1 MKRQVNKLTTA
12 EPKTVLIAEDEKRIN
27 NLICARLKQEGYQ
40 VIQAF
45 DGREAL
51 QELLQGKADLAL
63 LNMMMPH
70 LDGSQVLKR
79 LRSAGVELPVIIF
92 SVKSREI
99 DLRQCLLLGANDYLV
114 KPFALDDMVK
124 RIIILLKGL

>member
-1 MKRQVNKLTTA
+1 VNKPMTVTA
-12 EPKTVLIAEDEKRIN
+12 KTVLIAEDEKRIN
-27 NLICARLKQEGYQ
+27 NLICARLKQEGYL

-45 DGREAL
+45 DGEEAL

-79 LRSAGVELPVIIF
+79 LRNAGRELPVIIF
-92 SVKSREI
+92 SVKSWES
-99 DLRQCLLLGANDYLV
+99 DLRDSLFLGAKDYIV
-114 KPFALDDMVK
+114 KPFELDDMISRVNK
-124 RIIILLKGL
+124 LITEQ

>member
-1 MKRQVNKLTTA
+1 MTVTT
-12 EPKTVLIAEDEKRIN
+12 KTVLIAEDEKRIN
-27 NLICARLKQEGYQ
+27 NLICARLKQEGYL

-45 DGREAL
+45 DGEEAL

-79 LRSAGVELPVIIF
+79 LRNAGRELPVIIF
-92 SVKSREI
+92 SVKSWESN
-99 DLRQCLLLGANDYLV
+99 LRDSLFLGAKDYIV
-114 KPFALDDMVK
+114 KPFELDDMIFRVNK
-124 RIIILLKGL
+124 LITEQ

>member
-1 MKRQVNKLTTA
+1 MTVTA
-12 EPKTVLIAEDEKRIN
+12 KTVLIAEDEKRIN
-27 NLICARLKQEGYQ
+27 NLICARLKQEGYL

-45 DGREAL
+45 DGEEAL

-79 LRSAGVELPVIIF
+79 LRNAGRELPVIIF
-92 SVKSREI
+92 SVKSWES
-99 DLRQCLLLGANDYLV
+99 DLRDSLFLGAKDYIV
-114 KPFALDDMVK
+114 KPFELDDMISRVNK
-124 RIIILLKGL
+124 LITEQ

>member
-1 MKRQVNKLTTA
+1 MTVRA
-12 EPKTVLIAEDEKRIN
+12 KTVLIAEDEKRIN
-27 NLICARLKQEGYQ
+27 NLICARLKQEGYL

-45 DGREAL
+45 DGEEAL

-79 LRSAGVELPVIIF
+79 LRNAGRELPVIIF
-92 SVKSREI
+92 SVKSWES
-99 DLRQCLLLGANDYLV
+99 DLRDSLFLGAKDYIV
-114 KPFALDDMVK
+114 KPFELDDMISRVNK
-124 RIIILLKGL
+124 LITEQ